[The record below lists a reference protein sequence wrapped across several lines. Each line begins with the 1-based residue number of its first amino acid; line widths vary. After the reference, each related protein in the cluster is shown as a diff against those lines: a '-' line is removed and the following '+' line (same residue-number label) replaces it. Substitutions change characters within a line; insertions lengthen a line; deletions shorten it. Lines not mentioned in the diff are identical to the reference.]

1 MTNRLILALVLA
13 SAVAAAGELGGRA
26 QIVGGTITGV
36 PEGAAG
42 KVRTADA
49 DAFVFVT
56 SSTTLRIPYSR
67 INLIEYGQDVGRRV
81 VLAWAVSPLFL
92 LSKAH
97 KHFITLGYTDDEGKQ
112 QAIVLRVDKHLVRS
126 ALATL
131 EARTGRAVT
140 YQDQDARKFRKS

>member
-1 MTNRLILALVLA
+1 MTRLTLVLVLA
-13 SAVAAAGELGGRA
+13 SAVAADSELGGKA

-36 PEGAAG
+36 PASATGR
-42 KVRTADA
+42 VRTSDA

-56 SSTTLRIPYSR
+56 SSTTLRIPYSK
-67 INLIEYGQDVGRRV
+67 INLIEYGQDVSRRV
-81 VLAWAVSPLFL
+81 MLAWAVSPIFL

-97 KHFITLGYTDDEGKQ
+97 KHFITLGYTDADGKQ
-112 QAIVLRVDKHLVRS
+112 QAIVLRVDKHLVRA

-140 YQDQDARKFRKS
+140 YQDENARKSHKD